1 MNENDP
7 LIDNPSNEKLETSLS
22 EETKA
27 KPATDV
33 TAENVFSVLANIILI
48 CGIIAT
54 IVSCLVI
61 FDQIFDSGFDM
72 FELYLL
78 PASILIGTLITWST
92 MKVFANISITLKEI
106 KDKMK

>member
-33 TAENVFSVLANIILI
+33 KAERVLFELANIIFY

-54 IVSCLVI
+54 IVSCLA
-61 FDQIFDSGFDM
+61 FFDSGFDM
-72 FELYLL
+72 FLL

>member
-27 KPATDV
+27 KSATDV
-33 TAENVFSVLANIILI
+33 TAENVLSVLANIILI

-54 IVSCLVI
+54 IVSCLV
-61 FDQIFDSGFDM
+61 IFDSGFDM

>member
-22 EETKA
+22 EKTKA

-33 TAENVFSVLANIILI
+33 TAENVLFGLANIILI

-54 IVSCLVI
+54 IVSCLAV
-61 FDQIFDSGFDM
+61 FDNLDLF
-72 FELYLL
+72 LL
-78 PASILIGTLITWST
+78 PPSILIGTLITWST